1 MRRVLSMFGLI
12 ALTLSAAAQPTAN
25 PPAPA
30 ETLPAIVLVL
40 PGEATP
46 FARAAEAV
54 RSGFFAAHAAAGAP
68 MAIESRDTDE
78 TPAAVMAAI
87 EAAAWRGARMIV
99 GPLSRDAVD
108 ALARAGETRLNAP
121 TGDAPLPS
129 SMLALGLR
137 VEDEARSIV
146 RALVRGPLAAGVSAG
161 PSPFAV
167 IIGSGGLERR
177 AGAAFVAA
185 AREQAWPV
193 ETVELSLKQ
202 ERLTGLAKQLAAQ
215 PWRAIL
221 LALDAGEAAA
231 VRPWL
236 PADVPVVATS
246 RIHLF
251 DQSAIGLAQ
260 DLEGIAF
267 VDMPWLLEPDHAAV
281 MTYSRPAVPYS
292 AELERLYA
300 LGIDAYRIAAE
311 RLRGTRRFE
320 LDGVTG
326 RLRIDPALAGRVER
340 LPSLAVFVDGKAE
353 RRDVLR

>member
-1 MRRVLSMFGLI
+1 VARRD
-12 ALTLSAAAQPTAN
+12 
-25 PPAPA
+25 
-30 ETLPAIVLVL
+30 
-40 PGEATP
+40 
-46 FARAAEAV
+46 R
-54 RSGFFAAHAAAGAP
+54 
-68 MAIESRDTDE
+68 
-78 TPAAVMAAI
+78 
-87 EAAAWRGARMIV
+87 
-99 GPLSRDAVD
+99 
-108 ALARAGETRLNAP
+108 
-121 TGDAPLPS
+121 
-129 SMLALGLR
+129 
-137 VEDEARSIV
+137 
-146 RALVRGPLAAGVSAG
+146 RALVEAG
-161 PSPFAV
+161 
-167 IIGSGGLERR
+167 
-177 AGAAFVAA
+177 
-185 AREQAWPV
+185 
-193 ETVELSLKQ
+193 
-202 ERLTGLAKQLAAQ
+202 AKQLAAQ